1 MAETP
6 WLLGIY
12 LLSPE
17 RPFLAVPDIP
27 GCQVSMA
34 IKRKGKSVHDL
45 PFHYTRGKPEMLFER
60 PGEMGCMF
68 IA

>member
-12 LLSPE
+12 LFSPE

-45 PFHYTRGKPEMLFER
+45 PFHYTR
-60 PGEMGCMF
+60 
-68 IA
+68 